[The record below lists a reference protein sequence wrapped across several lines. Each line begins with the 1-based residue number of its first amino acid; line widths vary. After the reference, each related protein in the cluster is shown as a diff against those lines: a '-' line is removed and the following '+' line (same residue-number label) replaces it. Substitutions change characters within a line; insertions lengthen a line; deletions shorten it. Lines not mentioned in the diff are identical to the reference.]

1 MQNNTMPTYEKE
13 KEDAEVVRETEAA
26 AVQPKESCALAKRL
40 FRLFGPLGSMTLLM
54 LLDMVLGAYLFIY
67 LESPQEAIDRQ
78 VRNSEI

>member
-13 KEDAEVVRETEAA
+13 KEDAEAVRETEAA
-26 AVQPKESCALAKRL
+26 AVVQPKESCALAKRL

-78 VRNSEI
+78 V

>member
-1 MQNNTMPTYEKE
+1 MKKE
-13 KEDAEVVRETEAA
+13 KEDAEAVREMEVAA
-26 AVQPKESCALAKRL
+26 VVQPKESCALAKRL

>member
-1 MQNNTMPTYEKE
+1 MPTYEKE
-13 KEDAEVVRETEAA
+13 KEDAEAVGETEAA

-78 VRNSEI
+78 VRNN

>member
-1 MQNNTMPTYEKE
+1 MSTYEKE
-13 KEDAEVVRETEAA
+13 KVDAEAARELEAGG
-26 AVQPKESCALAKRL
+26 VQPKESCALAKRL

-78 VRNSEI
+78 VRNK

>member
-1 MQNNTMPTYEKE
+1 MPTYEKE
-13 KEDAEVVRETEAA
+13 KEDAEAA

-78 VRNSEI
+78 VRNS